1 MIEEGSVQ
9 RLGIR
14 RVLVA
19 VDTSTENY
27 RMLEAAA
34 DLAALMQ
41 AELFGLFVED
51 PLLLKLE
58 DHPTTRKID
67 LPGGLGGEIEKGS
80 MQREL
85 RALSRRAQDLIARA
99 SEQRH
104 VEWSFETVRGAVE
117 AELESETVEG
127 DLVVAGSA
135 GRTIQRGM
143 RMEPT
148 TKSAVETLDRPVLYL
163 QHGPRP
169 TRSIVAVYDGTPERE
184 AVLDAAIRMFGGPV
198 SLLTVLLVA
207 EDREEAETLREEA
220 EGQLTQAGI
229 PAHYRR
235 VSTDSNEWIADA
247 VDSVHGDFL
256 IQSAHCPCLEDETVD
271 ELLDSVDCPVL
282 LMR

>member
-1 MIEEGSVQ
+1 MIEEASVQ

-14 RVLVA
+14 RVVVA
-19 VDTSTENY
+19 VDTSTENV
-27 RMLEAAA
+27 RTVEAAA

-51 PLLLKLE
+51 PRLLELE

-67 LPGGLGGEIEKGS
+67 LPGGFGGEIEKGS

-85 RALSRRAQDLIARA
+85 RAMSRRAQELLARA

-104 VEWSFETVRGAVE
+104 VEWTFETVRGGVE
-117 AELESETVEG
+117 AELRSAAVEG
-127 DLVVAGSA
+127 DLVVAESA

-143 RMEPT
+143 RMQPRT
-148 TKSAVETLDRPVLYL
+148 RQAVENLDRPVLYL
-163 QHGPRP
+163 QRGPRP
-169 TRSIVAVYDGTPERE
+169 TRSIVVVYDETPERE

-198 SLLTVLLVA
+198 SLLTVLLA
-207 EDREEAETLREEA
+207 AGDRDEADALRERA
-220 EGQLTQAGI
+220 EEQLSQAGV

-235 VSTDSNEWIADA
+235 VSTDSVEWIAEA
-247 VDSVHGDFL
+247 VNTVHGDFL
-256 IQSAHCPCLEDETVD
+256 IQSANSEPLDSDSIE
-271 ELLDSVDCPVL
+271 ELLRAVDCPVL